1 MWQCRKSRRNLGPKK
16 LVLFPDIGRV
26 IFFSLT
32 RPQVKCVSEYIFL
45 ISKKQTIKKTRKHK
59 RKRNERRKENV
70 SVKSIKRVNLRPP
83 G

>member
-26 IFFSLT
+26 IFFFSLT

-45 ISKKQTIKKTRKHK
+45 ISKKQTNKQKNKKA
-59 RKRNERRKENV
+59 
-70 SVKSIKRVNLRPP
+70 
-83 G
+83 